1 VRLGVACLACLLVL
15 AAPRGVH
22 AQSQTALPLQ
32 GAVSD
37 YAGVIDTSTRAQ
49 IADLST
55 RLHDATGDWLAVATV
70 KTVAPF
76 ADARSYAVK
85 MFENGGRGLGE
96 AKSDNGILILL
107 AVQERQV
114 RIEVGYALEEYV
126 TDGFAGETSRDVM
139 VPYFKQGDYGGGLLA
154 GAQTIAARL
163 AEKRGVKIPGV
174 AAPASGDHRGAGF
187 VLPIWLIIL
196 VIFLIAR
203 NSRRRP
209 RGPWGGGP
217 WSGWS
222 SGIGGFGGGF
232 GGGYGGGGSSGGG
245 FGGGFGGF
253 GGGSSGGG
261 GGGASW

>member
-1 VRLGVACLACLLVL
+1 VL
-15 AAPRGVH
+15 AAPRGAH
-22 AQSQTALPLQ
+22 AQSQNTLPLQ

-37 YAGVIDTSTRAQ
+37 YAGVIDTSTSAQ
-49 IADLST
+49 ITDLST
-55 RLHDATGDWLAVATV
+55 RLHQATGDWLAVATV

-76 ADARSYAVK
+76 ADAQSYAVK
-85 MFENGGRGLGE
+85 MFQNGGRGLGE
-96 AKSDNGILILL
+96 GKSDNGILILL

-114 RIEVGYALEEYV
+114 RIEVGYGLEEYV
-126 TDGFAGETSRDVM
+126 TDGFSGETSRNVM
-139 VPYFKQGDYGGGLLA
+139 VPYFKQQDYGGGLLA
-154 GAQTIAARL
+154 GAQAVAARI
-163 AEKRGVKIPGV
+163 AEKRGVQIPGV
-174 AAPASGDHRGAGF
+174 AAPASRGNRGAGF
-187 VLPIWLIIL
+187 VVPIWLIIL

-203 NSRRRP
+203 NSGRRRP

-222 SGIGGFGGGF
+222 SGVGGFGAGFGGGF
-232 GGGYGGGGSSGGG
+232 GGGGSSGGG

>member
-1 VRLGVACLACLLVL
+1 MRLGVACLACLLVL

-22 AQSQTALPLQ
+22 AQQQTALPLQ

-49 IADLST
+49 ITDLST
-55 RLHDATGDWLAVATV
+55 RLHEATGDWLAVATV

-126 TDGFAGETSRDVM
+126 TDGFSGDTSRDVM
-139 VPYFKQGDYGGGLLA
+139 VPYFKQGDYAGGLLA
-154 GAQTIAARL
+154 GAQAVAARL

-174 AAPASGDHRGAGF
+174 AAPHLEAVAAQGSCADLAGHHGHLPDREEQPAAAAAVQARGTDGRAASRSAEDSVAASAVRG
-187 VLPIWLIIL
+187 
-196 VIFLIAR
+196 
-203 NSRRRP
+203 S
-209 RGPWGGGP
+209 GGG
-217 WSGWS
+217 S
-222 SGIGGFGGGF
+222 GGFGGLAADRRPAAAAL
-232 GGGYGGGGSSGGG
+232 SND
-245 FGGGFGGF
+245 
-253 GGGSSGGG
+253 
-261 GGGASW
+261 